1 MYESANIL
9 DVIGRT
15 RSVFSDDLDA
25 NQREIS
31 DLISRSSILVIGGA
45 GSIGM
50 AVTKQLFAFSPKQLH
65 VTDVSENNL
74 VELVRDIRSSLG
86 YIEGEFKTFV
96 LDFTSDLFDM
106 FLRDK
111 QYDYVF
117 NLAALKHVRSEK
129 DPYTL
134 LNLIN
139 TNVIETVR
147 LHDKLSRMQT
157 RKYFVVSSDKASAP
171 ANLMGASKL
180 LMEHFLR
187 TSKSETPFSSA
198 RFANVAFSDGSLLHG
213 FKKRLEKRQPITAPN
228 DIKRYFVNSE
238 EAGRLCLLSGF
249 LGENS
254 NIFFPNVNSE
264 LHLISFSDI
273 AEKFIRK
280 NGYEYVIL
288 ESEAE
293 AREKCNT
300 LYEKN
305 VIPVYFFKSDTTG
318 EKPYEEFTQI
328 NDRVDL
334 EKFKEVGI
342 ILSDSNKDGFAFN
355 EFCDDINR
363 LYQISDLKKTDIVE
377 VFEKH
382 VSDFFHKEK
391 NKNLDDKM

>member
-1 MYESANIL
+1 MYNTLNSLDIL
-9 DVIGRT
+9 DRT
-15 RSVFSDDLDA
+15 RSVFDEDLLENEA
-25 NQREIS
+25 EIS
-31 DLISRSSILVIGGA
+31 KLIKSSSILVVGGA

-50 AVTKQLFAFSPKQLH
+50 AVTKQLFSFGPKKLH
-65 VTDVSENNL
+65 VTDISENNL

-96 LDFTSDLFDM
+96 LDFTSILFDL

-134 LNLIN
+134 LNLIK
-139 TNVIETVR
+139 TNIIETVK
-147 LHDKLSRMQT
+147 LHEKLSRMHT

-171 ANLMGASKL
+171 VNLMGASKL

-213 FKKRLEKRQPITAPN
+213 FKIRLEKRQPITAPN

-249 LGENS
+249 LGDHR

-264 LHLISFSDI
+264 LHLISFSEV
-273 AEKFIRK
+273 AQNFLNK
-280 NGYEYVIL
+280 NGLEYLIL
-288 ESEAE
+288 ETEAE
-293 AREKCNT
+293 ARDKCLF
-300 LYEKN
+300 LYNKN
-305 VIPVYFFKSDTTG
+305 VVPVYFFKSDTTG
-318 EKPYEEFTQI
+318 EKPYEEFTQK
-328 NDRVDL
+328 DDCVDL
-334 EKFKEVGI
+334 VTYKEVGV
-342 ILSDSNKDGFAFN
+342 ILSNSNRGGFEFK
-355 EFCDDINR
+355 EFCDDINS
-363 LYQISDLKKTDIVE
+363 LYQIADLRKTDIVE

-382 VSDFFHKEK
+382 ISNFYHIEK
-391 NKNLDDKM
+391 NKNLDEKM